1 MLADRRIHASTPF
14 DEVAGTIGI
23 APGDLRAHSKRGSG
37 GMDSLREC
45 GQDRFHALYAA
56 AVLT

>member
-23 APGDLRAHSKRGSG
+23 APRGLASTLAAGSG